1 MNKRIFFPKDKGI
14 RARVVR
20 TGGATIGA
28 VAVFL
33 SIAYAAYAFQARGA
47 KIRDLESRNSE
58 LSTALEYA
66 GESLETQIG
75 DLDVQ
80 NVAIRDE
87 LNSALDENKS
97 LKTDFQ
103 DFNDRALKYVN
114 LKTKVAGYKGQNI
127 DIGNSEEE
135 LNSLFSLLLDEN
147 YGEFDSKYSAVD
159 GLLNENKKKRDEEIA
174 KAREEAA
181 RAAAAAAAQKPA
193 PSPAP
198 PPAPTT
204 FRTSGRNQYSSY
216 EQKYVA
222 TEVGNFWV
230 DIITIDTN
238 NPNLRIIT
246 DTADERDNCWETG
259 CAALPLASYVTRNGG
274 FAGIHG
280 SYFCP
285 PDYSACVDKPYSFDL
300 AAYNSRLGKWVNP
313 YLKFNAVLTFSG
325 KSSALYT
332 GREDALLQQ
341 ISVTAGIAN
350 YPALISG
357 GNLAYANLD
366 SKQANVRSYRGGV
379 GVKDNYIYLVIAR
392 SATVPH
398 LAYVMKALGVQY
410 ALNLDGGGSSA
421 LYYDGYKVGPGRL
434 LPNAIVF
441 AE

>member
-1 MNKRIFFPKDKGI
+1 MAWRIFSPKNKVD
-14 RARVVR
+14 RARIIR
-20 TGGATIGA
+20 TGGITIGA
-28 VAVFL
+28 VVIFL
-33 SIAYAAYAFQARGA
+33 SFAYVAYAFQARGA
-47 KIRDLESRNSE
+47 RLKDLESKNSE
-58 LSTALEYA
+58 LTTSLEYA
-66 GESLETQIG
+66 GESLETQTD
-75 DLDVQ
+75 DLNLQ
-80 NVAIRDE
+80 NTAIQE
-87 LNSALDENKS
+87 ALNTALDENEN
-97 LKTDFQ
+97 LKKDFI
-103 DFNDRALKYVN
+103 DFNDKALKYVN
-114 LKTKVAGYKGQNI
+114 LKKKIADYKNQGV

-135 LNSLFSLLLDEN
+135 LNSLFSLLLEEN
-147 YGEFDSKYSAVD
+147 FGEFDSKYSAVD
-159 GLLNENKKKRDEEIA
+159 GLLNENKKKKEEEIA
-174 KAREEAA
+174 KARAEAA
-181 RAAAAAAAQKPA
+181 RAAAAAAAQRPA

-198 PPAPTT
+198 APAPTA
-204 FRTSGRNQYSSY
+204 FRTAGRNQYSSY

-222 TEVGNFWV
+222 TEVGSFWA

-238 NPNLRIIT
+238 NPNLRVIT

-259 CAALPLASYVTRNGG
+259 CAALPLATYVTRNGG

-285 PDYSACVDKPYSFDL
+285 PDYAACVDKPYSFDL

-332 GREDALLQQ
+332 GREDSLLQQ

-357 GNLAYANLD
+357 GNLAYVNLD
-366 SKQANVRSYRGGV
+366 SKQANVRSYRGGI

-398 LAYVMKALGVQY
+398 LAYVMKALGVQS